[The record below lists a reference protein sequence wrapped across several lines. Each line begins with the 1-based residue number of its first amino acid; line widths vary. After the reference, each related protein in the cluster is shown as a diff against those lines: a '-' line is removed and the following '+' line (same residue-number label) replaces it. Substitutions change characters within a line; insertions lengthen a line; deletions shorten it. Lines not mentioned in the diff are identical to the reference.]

1 MEALLLN
8 NTKTNEM
15 KPREKASELIVNF
28 QLECNSLDY
37 EEAKQCSLIAVN
49 EILDAIKNFPYG
61 IEYLCVRDYY
71 EEVRE
76 EIQKF

>member
-15 KPREKASELIVNF
+15 KPNLKAKELAEEFENELLLTKEGSKKAATIV
-28 QLECNSLDY
+28 
-37 EEAKQCSLIAVN
+37 VN

-76 EIQKF
+76 EIQKL

>member
-1 MEALLLN
+1 MGALLLN

-15 KPREKASELIVNF
+15 KPNLKAKELAEEFENELLLTKEGSKKATTIV
-28 QLECNSLDY
+28 
-37 EEAKQCSLIAVN
+37 VN

-71 EEVRE
+71 EEVKE
-76 EIQKF
+76 EIEKL